1 MWGWGWGV
9 MWGGVWGRWG
19 GSYRCFGHEDGVKAR
34 LGFDVFAISVV
45 QNGLEALP
53 VLDCGAEGLGGEV
66 SAAP

>member
-1 MWGWGWGV
+1 M
-9 MWGGVWGRWG
+9 GGDVGRGLGEGG

>member
-1 MWGWGWGV
+1 M
-9 MWGGVWGRWG
+9 
-19 GSYRCFGHEDGVKAR
+19 SYRCFGHEDGVKAR

-45 QNGLEALP
+45 QDGLEALP